1 MNIDYVRNKEID
13 HSLKIG
19 ARAFAVG
26 AVLILVLSLT
36 GMPSSMSGDALLVNP
51 MTPAVTGSYEDRA
64 EVGDHT
70 NAGAGDASATN
81 AHIDVPFTTNQGDV
95 EELPAQ
101 F

>member
-1 MNIDYVRNKEID
+1 MNIDYTRNKEID
-13 HSLKIG
+13 QSLKIG
-19 ARAFAVG
+19 AKAFAVG

-36 GMPSSMSGDALLVNP
+36 GMPNSMSGDPLLGNS
-51 MTPAVTGSYEDRA
+51 MTHAVMGSDVDRA